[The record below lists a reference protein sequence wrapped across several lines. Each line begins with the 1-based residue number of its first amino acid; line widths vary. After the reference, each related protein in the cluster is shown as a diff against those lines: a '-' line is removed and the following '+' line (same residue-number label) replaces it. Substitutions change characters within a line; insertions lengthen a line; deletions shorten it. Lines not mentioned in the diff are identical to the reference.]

1 MKRRFFTSLCV
12 ATALAVALPAEAGVK
27 EKAVSSSRITVG
39 DLIENVP
46 GEIADIDLGPAPQ
59 PGSTRLLKR
68 DEIKAALP
76 PGTKNVAIPKE
87 IRVSRKTKQL
97 KVTDIEKLTTTA
109 IQEAG
114 LPKGVTLKAVKPRAA
129 VTVPDGFDDVRVEL
143 PRLPRREGKVTTTAN
158 LYFSQDDDDLAKIA
172 VTVELDLSAL
182 AALPDAKKG
191 EKGTLVITRGEIEIQ
206 AAVTVDEDADIGDV
220 VRVTVNQSSKVLR
233 CRLASAQPAVFEEVP

>member
-1 MKRRFFTSLCV
+1 MKRRYFTSLCV
-12 ATALAVALPAEAGVK
+12 AAALALAAPAHAAVK

-76 PGTKNVAIPKE
+76 EGTRNVSIPKE

-97 KVTDIEKLTTTA
+97 KVTDIEKMTRTA
-109 IQEAG
+109 IDDAG

-129 VTVPDGFDDVRVEL
+129 VTVPDGFDDVQIEL
-143 PRLPRREGKVTTTAN
+143 PRLPRKEGKVTTTAT
-158 LYFSQDDDDLAKIA
+158 LVLSQEEEELAKLT

-182 AALPDAKKG
+182 AAMPDAKKG
-191 EKGTLVITRGEIEIQ
+191 EKGTLVISRGEIEIQ
-206 AAVTVDEDADIGDV
+206 AAVTVNEDADLGDV
-220 VRVTVNQSSKVLR
+220 VRVTVTQSNKVLR
-233 CRLASAQPAVFEEVP
+233 CRLASAQPAIFEEVP